1 MRGLKVAADGIA
13 DYVDRVVRRFL
24 AERDAATDETFAQW
38 AHRADEEAL
47 Q

>member
-1 MRGLKVAADGIA
+1 VTADGLA
-13 DYVDRVVRRFL
+13 DYVERIVRRFL
-24 AERDAATDETFAQW
+24 AERDTAADETFAEW